1 MVITAAHW
9 AQGLI
14 VARGNPHSIA
24 SVAELARPELTI
36 VNREAG
42 SGSRAA
48 LDHALHLAGVTP
60 TALQGY
66 ARQVPSHRAV
76 AEIVAAGL
84 ADAGPGI
91 QAAAHA
97 FDLGF
102 VPLGY
107 ERYDLVIPAEWREPP
122 PVQALLETL
131 ASASF
136 RADLEALPG
145 YDVSQTG
152 TVVFDGVVPAA
163 TL

>member
-1 MVITAAHW
+1 
-9 AQGLI
+9 
-14 VARGNPHSIA
+14 
-24 SVAELARPELTI
+24 
-36 VNREAG
+36 
-42 SGSRAA
+42 
-48 LDHALHLAGVTP
+48 
-60 TALQGY
+60 
-66 ARQVPSHRAV
+66 
-76 AEIVAAGL
+76 
-84 ADAGPGI
+84 
-91 QAAAHA
+91 
-97 FDLGF
+97 